1 MQLSHTFTVPASV
14 EQTWQAFNDLEQVV
28 PCFPGAALISAE
40 GDTFAG
46 SVKVKLGP
54 ISMQYTGTGT
64 WKHRDQ
70 AAGRAVIEARGK
82 DKRGNGTASAQ
93 VTAQL
98 TADGAGTAVSVQ
110 TDLTV
115 TGKPAQFGRGVMQD
129 VSDKL
134 LDQFVACL
142 SERLGSSGEDAT
154 AEDSA
159 GSPTVD
165 AAAEDAPLVV
175 AAVQTPS
182 MTASPA
188 SNGTAAAAAPQDD
201 APAQEGPTRRQAPA
215 PASASA
221 SAESTVDLDLL
232 TTVLPVLAKRY
243 APALLGVLIA
253 LLALRW
259 IRRR

>member
-1 MQLSHTFTVPASV
+1 MQLSHNFTVPASL
-14 EQTWQAFNDLEQVV
+14 EETWQAFNDLEQVV

-40 GDTFAG
+40 GDAFAG

-64 WKHRDQ
+64 WKERDE
-70 AAGRAVIEARGK
+70 ASGRAVIEARGK
-82 DKRGNGTASAQ
+82 DKRGNGTASAL

-98 TADGAGTAVSVQ
+98 TADGAGTAVSVE
-110 TDLTV
+110 TDLNV

-142 SERLGSSGEDAT
+142 SERLGSSDDA
-154 AEDSA
+154 
-159 GSPTVD
+159 V
-165 AAAEDAPLVV
+165 APV
-175 AAVQTPS
+175 AATESLETPVRVEPSLVGGAVQAPP

-188 SNGTAAAAAPQDD
+188 SNGTAAAAAQDPAAAAHEATSRPQ
-201 APAQEGPTRRQAPA
+201 G
-215 PASASA
+215 SASA
-221 SAESTVDLDLL
+221 DAVQLDLL

-243 APALLGVLIA
+243 AAPVLGVLVA
-253 LLALRW
+253 LLVLMRLLR
-259 IRRR
+259 RPH